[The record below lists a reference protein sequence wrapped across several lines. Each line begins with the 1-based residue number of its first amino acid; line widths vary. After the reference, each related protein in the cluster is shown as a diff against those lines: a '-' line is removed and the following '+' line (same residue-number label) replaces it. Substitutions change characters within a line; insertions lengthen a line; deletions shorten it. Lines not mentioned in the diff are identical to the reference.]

1 MGFLKV
7 VLDKWLEPIT
17 DEVKK
22 QNEIKEKRQEMKK
35 AGLTLEAQLK
45 HIKGLPVSESQ
56 ICNVYSLPEK
66 YVIEA
71 SGLTFN
77 LEKNRVTDVCIKTQT
92 EISKQAVSSIG
103 GAVAGAVLFGPLGA
117 IIGGRAKDRKVI

>member
-45 HIKGLPVSESQ
+45 HINGLPISESQ
-56 ICNVYSLPEK
+56 ICTVYSLPEK

-92 EISKQAVSSIG
+92 EISKQAIH
-103 GAVAGAVLFGPLGA
+103 
-117 IIGGRAKDRKVI
+117 